1 VDIDQVEVSNALPSV
16 PNHDVSIGQI
26 NGTVTPIECGAIVS
40 PAPCIA
46 VGTEMSMPRRRYQRG
61 RLISRGKRRKVWIG
75 MFREDRIMPDGTL
88 HRARRT
94 VVLGTVK
101 HVSKGEAIEA
111 FKPYLDAVNLVST
124 SRPKAGRT
132 LARLVEE
139 WESSVAPTL
148 KQTTVRAAK
157 SHLRTHI
164 IPALGEMSLMAI
176 STRNVQA
183 FVSQLAAKGLSSKSI
198 ENVLQTLGG
207 VMKIAKAWKYV
218 PEVFDRS
225 ALSMP
230 RAGEKKEERFFTAE
244 QVRLIVNASEEPYS
258 TLWAVISITGC
269 RAGEILGLKTGDLD
283 FDKHLIR
290 IRRTLDHATRTMQ
303 APKSKSSSADL
314 PMPELLE
321 KRLRTFLAN
330 HWRANEADLL
340 FCNSKGKP
348 MQRDKVAYKLQ
359 DTLRSLGIEK
369 AALHAFRHMAASELL
384 EHGASPS
391 VVQRQMRHSDSRIT
405 LQKYSHV
412 IGDAQRRAVDSL
424 AGRVL
429 SI

>member
-1 VDIDQVEVSNALPSV
+1 
-16 PNHDVSIGQI
+16 
-26 NGTVTPIECGAIVS
+26 
-40 PAPCIA
+40 
-46 VGTEMSMPRRRYQRG
+46 M
-61 RLISRGKRRKVWIG
+61 
-75 MFREDRIMPDGTL
+75 
-88 HRARRT
+88 
-94 VVLGTVK
+94 LGTVK
-101 HVSKGEAIEA
+101 HMSKLEAIA
-111 FKPYLDAVNLVST
+111 TFQPYLDAVNLAAIPK
-124 SRPKAGRT
+124 PKAGRT

-148 KQTTVRAAK
+148 KPTTVRAAK

-164 IPALGEMSLMAI
+164 IPALGEMSLTAI
-176 STRNVQA
+176 TTRNVQA
-183 FVSQLAAKGLSSKSI
+183 FVSALAAKGLSSTTTG
-198 ENVLQTLGG
+198 NVVQTLAGLL
-207 VMKIAKAWKYV
+207 KTAKAWKYV

-244 QVRLIVNASEEPYS
+244 QVRRIIEASEEPYS
-258 TLWAVISITGC
+258 TLWALIGVTGV
-269 RAGEILGLKTGDLD
+269 RAGEILGLKTTDID
-283 FDKHLIR
+283 FDKRLIR

-330 HWRANEADLL
+330 HWRRNDTDLL
-340 FCNSKGKP
+340 FCNRKGKP
-348 MQRDKVAYKLQ
+348 MQRDKVAYRLQ
-359 DTLRSLGIEK
+359 ETLRSLRIEK

-384 EHGASPS
+384 EQGASPT

-405 LQKYSHV
+405 LEKYGHV
-412 IGDAQRRAVDSL
+412 IGEAQRRAVDSL

-429 SI
+429 GN

>member
-1 VDIDQVEVSNALPSV
+1 
-16 PNHDVSIGQI
+16 
-26 NGTVTPIECGAIVS
+26 
-40 PAPCIA
+40 
-46 VGTEMSMPRRRYQRG
+46 
-61 RLISRGKRRKVWIG
+61 
-75 MFREDRIMPDGTL
+75 
-88 HRARRT
+88 
-94 VVLGTVK
+94 
-101 HVSKGEAIEA
+101 
-111 FKPYLDAVNLVST
+111 
-124 SRPKAGRT
+124 
-132 LARLVEE
+132 VEE

-148 KQTTVRAAK
+148 KPTTVRAAK

-164 IPALGEMSLMAI
+164 IPALGEMPLTAI
-176 STRNVQA
+176 TTRNVQA
-183 FVSQLAAKGLSSKSI
+183 FVSALAAKGLSSTSI
-198 ENVLQTLGG
+198 GNVVQTLAGIL
-207 VMKIAKAWKYV
+207 KTAKAWKYI

-244 QVRLIVNASEEPYS
+244 QVRRIVEASEEPYA
-258 TLWAVISITGC
+258 TLWALISITGG
-269 RAGEILGLKTGDLD
+269 RAGEILGLKTTDID

-321 KRLRTFLAN
+321 KRLRTFLAK
-330 HWRANEADLL
+330 HWRRNDADLL

-359 DTLRSLGIEK
+359 DTLESLGIEK

-384 EHGASPS
+384 EQGASPS

-405 LQKYSHV
+405 LQKYGHV

-429 SI
+429 G

>member
-1 VDIDQVEVSNALPSV
+1 ML
-16 PNHDVSIGQI
+16 
-26 NGTVTPIECGAIVS
+26 GA
-40 PAPCIA
+40 
-46 VGTEMSMPRRRYQRG
+46 
-61 RLISRGKRRKVWIG
+61 
-75 MFREDRIMPDGTL
+75 
-88 HRARRT
+88 
-94 VVLGTVK
+94 VK
-101 HVSKGEAIEA
+101 HVSKLEAIET
-111 FKPYLDAVNLVST
+111 FRPYLDAVNLVAIPK
-124 SRPKAGRT
+124 PKAGRT

-139 WESSVAPTL
+139 WENSVAPTL
-148 KQTTVRAAK
+148 KPTTVRAAK

-176 STRNVQA
+176 TTRNVQA
-183 FVSQLAAKGLSSKSI
+183 FVSALAAKGLSRKST
-198 ENVLQTLGG
+198 ENVLQTLAGLL
-207 VMKIAKAWKYV
+207 KTAKAWKYI
-218 PEVFDRS
+218 PEVFDRA
-225 ALSMP
+225 ALSLP
-230 RAGEKKEERFFTAE
+230 REGEKKEERFFTAE
-244 QVRLIVNASEEPYS
+244 QVKLIVEASEEPYS
-258 TLWAVISITGC
+258 TLWALISITGC

-283 FDKHLIR
+283 FDKRLIR

-314 PMPELLE
+314 PMPDILE
-321 KRLRTFLAN
+321 KRLRTFLAK
-330 HWRANEADLL
+330 HWRTNEADLL

-384 EHGASPS
+384 EHGVAPA

-429 SI
+429 GI

>member
-1 VDIDQVEVSNALPSV
+1 
-16 PNHDVSIGQI
+16 
-26 NGTVTPIECGAIVS
+26 
-40 PAPCIA
+40 
-46 VGTEMSMPRRRYQRG
+46 
-61 RLISRGKRRKVWIG
+61 
-75 MFREDRIMPDGTL
+75 MPDGTL

-101 HVSKGEAIEA
+101 HMVKLEAIQA
-111 FKPYLDAVNLVST
+111 FQPYLDAVNLT
-124 SRPKAGRT
+124 ALPRTHTGRNLAG
-132 LARLVEE
+132 LVAE

-148 KQTTVRAAK
+148 KQTTVRAAR

-164 IPALGEMSLMAI
+164 LPALGEMSLPSI
-176 STRNVQA
+176 NTRNVQA
-183 FVSQLAAKGLSSKSI
+183 FVSELTAKGLSRKSI

-207 VMKIAKAWKYV
+207 LLKKAKAWKYI
-218 PEVFDRS
+218 PEVFDRA

-230 RAGEKKEERFFTAE
+230 REGEKKEERFFTAE
-244 QVRLIVNASEEPYS
+244 QVRRIVEASEEPYS
-258 TLWAVISITGC
+258 TLWALISITGC
-269 RAGEILGLKTGDLD
+269 RAGEILGLKTTDLD
-283 FDKHLIR
+283 FEKHLIR

-303 APKSKSSSADL
+303 TPKSKSSSADL
-314 PMPELLE
+314 PMPEVLA
-321 KRLRTFLAN
+321 KRLRAFLAS
-330 HWRANEADLL
+330 HWRENDADLL

-359 DTLRSLGIEK
+359 DTLRGLGIEK

-391 VVQRQMRHSDSRIT
+391 VVQRQMRHRDSRIT

-429 SI
+429 GA